1 MSNNKKRST
10 TKRYKSVGEI
20 FCDLALMLNPP
31 ENLSVADAAEKYRF
45 VNQPGA
51 YVGQWK
57 NLTVPYMVTPMNLF
71 VSAIYSGLI
80 FVGPAQCAKTD
91 SLILNTVAYSVKVDP
106 MDMIIYCPGMIE
118 ARDFGMRRIDRLHR
132 HSEAIGEMLLP
143 QADADN
149 RFDKQ
154 YTTGMLLSLSWP
166 TAATLAG
173 KPVGRIVITDRDR
186 MADNIDGDGEVFDL
200 AQKRTTTFG
209 SYAMTVAESSPSR
222 EILNPKWIPK
232 SPHEA
237 PPTEGILKLYN
248 RGDRRR
254 WYWPCPHCF
263 MYFEGMFTHLEWDTT
278 TPEISN
284 MDRAAT
290 VRMRCPHCSETIH
303 PDSRNEMQMWG
314 IWLCEGQGIDKD
326 GRVFGAQPRTSI
338 ASFWLRGVAAA
349 FMSWRKLVETFLN
362 ANDEYDRTGSE
373 ESLRKFYNNDLGE
386 PYRPKSQTDV
396 RLPEALKARAEKLAE
411 KKVPIGV
418 RFLVALVDVQK
429 NMFVVQVFGILPG
442 IKFDTVVIDRFDVRK
457 SQRTDD
463 DGERLWVKPGTYPE
477 DWDELTEHV
486 IKKEYEL
493 DDGSGRFMSIKFVGC
508 DSGGQAGVTSMAYT
522 YYRKLRDENMHRRF
536 ILIKGEPLPNR
547 PRAMITYPDS
557 QRKDMKAAARGDI
570 PVLALNSN
578 VLKDDL
584 DGRLDCISP
593 MHGMY
598 RFPDWLSDSFYAE
611 LCVEIR
617 TDKGWENVSG
627 QHNETWDLSYYCI
640 GLCVSELIRVESI
653 DWSKPPGWAAEWDKS
668 DLVRTPE
675 KDAPFANTLK
685 STYDFSQLGK
695 ALA

>member
-1 MSNNKKRST
+1 MSNKKKSQ
-10 TKRYKSVGEI
+10 TKRYRTVGEI
-20 FCDLALMLNPP
+20 FCDLALMLSPP
-31 ENLSVADAAEKYRF
+31 DNLTVAQAAEKYRYI
-45 VNQPGA
+45 NQPGA

-57 NLTVPYMVTPMNLF
+57 NLTVQYMVEPMNLF
-71 VSAIYSGLI
+71 VSSVYTGII

-91 SLILNTVAYSVKVDP
+91 SLVINTVAYCVKVDP
-106 MDMIIYCPGMIE
+106 MDMIVYCPGMIE

-132 HSEAIGEMLLP
+132 YSTDIGEMLLP

-154 YTTGMLLSLSWP
+154 YTTGMLLTLSWP
-166 TAATLAG
+166 TPSTLAG

-186 MADNIDGDGEVFDL
+186 MDDNIDGDGEPFDL

-237 PPTEGILKLYN
+237 PPCEGILKLYN

-254 WYWPCPHCF
+254 WYWPCPHCNL
-263 MYFEGMFTHLEWDTT
+263 YFEGLFTHLEWDSTT
-278 TPEISN
+278 EGLSN

-290 VRMRCPHCSETIH
+290 AQMRCPHCTELIH
-303 PDSRNEMQMWG
+303 SDHRQEMQLWG
-314 IWLCEGQGIDKD
+314 IWLADGQGIDKD
-326 GRVFGAQPRTSI
+326 GNVIGPKPRTSI

-349 FMSWRKLVETFLN
+349 FASWRKLVESFLD
-362 ANDEYDRTGSE
+362 ANDEYERTGSE

-386 PYRPKSQTDV
+386 PYRPKAQSEQ
-396 RLPEALKARAEKLAE
+396 RLPEVLKARAEPLAE
-411 KKVPIGV
+411 RKVPAGV

-442 IKFDTVVIDRFDVRK
+442 LKFDMILVDRFDVRK

-463 DGERLWVKPGTYPE
+463 DGERLWVKPGVYSE

-486 IKKEYEL
+486 INKEYEL
-493 DDGSGRFMSIKFVGC
+493 DDDSGRMMSIKFTGC

-522 YYRKLRDENMHRRF
+522 YYRRLRDANMHRRF
-536 ILIKGEPLPNR
+536 ILIKGEPSPNQ
-547 PRAMITYPDS
+547 PRARITYPDS

-584 DGRLDCISP
+584 DGRLDCIEP
-593 MHGMY
+593 MRGMI
-598 RFPDWLSDSFYAE
+598 RFPDWLSDKFYAE
-611 LCVEIR
+611 LCTEIR
-617 TDKGWENVSG
+617 TDKGWDNPAG
-627 QHNETWDLSYYCI
+627 HRNEAWDLAYYCI
-640 GLCVSELIRVESI
+640 GLCVSELIRVEHI
-653 DWSKPPGWAAEWDKS
+653 NWQQPPGWAAEWDKN
-668 DLVRTPE
+668 DMVRLPE
-675 KDAPFANTLK
+675 KDTPFVNTLK